1 VLFWVLAVV
10 PGSVHPLLL
19 SLYFHRYG
27 RRKEMIRKLDPEAV
41 KNRIRNFRED
51 SQVDLIWRL
60 WYDEAPS

>member
-1 VLFWVLAVV
+1 
-10 PGSVHPLLL
+10 VHPLLL